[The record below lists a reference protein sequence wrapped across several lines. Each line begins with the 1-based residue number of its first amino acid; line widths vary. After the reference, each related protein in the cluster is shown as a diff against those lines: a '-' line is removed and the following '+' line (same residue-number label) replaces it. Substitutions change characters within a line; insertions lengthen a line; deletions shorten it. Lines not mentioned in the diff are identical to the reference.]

1 MCKNT
6 LQYFDFAYTI
16 STMPTALK
24 PYTCALCGKAMA
36 TVAFTIGGMAV
47 GPKCGIRAGFLQL
60 SAKKSGQ
67 VRVVGRFRVGKADQ
81 GETLD
86 LFEGIEE

>member
-1 MCKNT
+1 
-6 LQYFDFAYTI
+6 
-16 STMPTALK
+16 MPTPSK

-36 TVAFTIGGMAV
+36 TVAFTIGSLTV

-67 VRVVGRFRVGKADQ
+67 VRVVGRFRAKQKQRGD
-81 GETLD
+81 TLD
-86 LFEGIEE
+86 LFEEVEA

>member
-1 MCKNT
+1 M
-6 LQYFDFAYTI
+6 
-16 STMPTALK
+16 K

-36 TVAFTIGGMAV
+36 TAAFTIGAMTV

-67 VRVVGRFRVGKADQ
+67 VRVVGRFRVGKAGQ
-81 GETLD
+81 GDTLD
-86 LFEGIEE
+86 LFSGIEE

>member
-1 MCKNT
+1 M
-6 LQYFDFAYTI
+6 
-16 STMPTALK
+16 TAAQK
-24 PYTCALCGKAMA
+24 PYTCALCGRAMA
-36 TVAFTIGGMAV
+36 TVAFTIGAMSV

-67 VRVVGRFRVGKADQ
+67 VRVVGRFRAGKAVQ
-81 GETLD
+81 GETLY